1 MKGNVRYIAILV
13 AVLIVAVISLANMQ
27 EVTLNLLVVRFR
39 LPLIILIL
47 ICLLLGALLS
57 ILIGLPMR
65 KKKVEKVVE
74 DSEKSETVEEN

>member
-27 EVTLNLLVVRFR
+27 EVTLNLLLVRFR

-65 KKKVEKVVE
+65 KKKVEKNVE
-74 DSEKSETVEEN
+74 DSEKSETVVEN

>member
-27 EVTLNLLVVRFR
+27 EVTLNLLLVRFR

-74 DSEKSETVEEN
+74 DSEKSETVVEN

>member
-65 KKKVEKVVE
+65 KQKVATVVA
-74 DSEKSETVEEN
+74 DSEKSESVEEN

>member
-27 EVTLNLLVVRFR
+27 EVTLNLLLVRFS

-74 DSEKSETVEEN
+74 DSEKSETVAEN